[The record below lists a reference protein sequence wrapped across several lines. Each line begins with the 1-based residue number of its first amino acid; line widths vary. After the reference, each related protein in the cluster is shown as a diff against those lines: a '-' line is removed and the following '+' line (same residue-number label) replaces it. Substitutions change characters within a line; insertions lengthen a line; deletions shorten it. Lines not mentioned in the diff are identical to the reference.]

1 MIISENTDNYNI
13 YIVSKKSNKSS
24 ILSKRVNRKWKDPI
38 RINRINIYEKTK
50 IITCDIIKERDT
62 KELLESEHP
71 FFAIPLR
78 SVSLTFD
85 L

>member
-24 ILSKRVNRKWKDPI
+24 ILSKRVNRKRKDPI
-38 RINRINIYEKTK
+38 RNRINIYEKTK
-50 IITCDIIKERDT
+50 IITCDIIKDRDT

>member
-1 MIISENTDNYNI
+1 MRVQFSRKELIENG
-13 YIVSKKSNKSS
+13 K
-24 ILSKRVNRKWKDPI
+24 ILS
-38 RINRINIYEKTK
+38 NRINIYEKTK
-50 IITCDIIKERDT
+50 IITCDIIKDRDT